1 MINTYDSMSVTVIGD
16 GIIATGLADGDAV
29 TIGQNE
35 ESFSKQVGIQGD
47 VTFSETN
54 DKTGFATLTLK
65 ATSPAVRQYEE
76 LSRRKGENALFS
88 FQVIDANTNGLT
100 SGGTKCRVKKSAEK
114 SYSGEEGTR
123 EYEIEIADYTSK

>member
-1 MINTYDSMSVTVIGD
+1 MINVYDSLDVTVIAD
-16 GIIATGLADGDAV
+16 GVITTGLADGDAC

-54 DKTGFATLTLK
+54 DKTGFATVTLK

-114 SYSGEEGTR
+114 SFSNEEGTR

>member
-1 MINTYDSMSVTVIGD
+1 MINTYDSMDITVIGD
-16 GIIATGLADGDAV
+16 GVIATGLADGDAV

-65 ATSPAVRQYEE
+65 ATSPAIQQYEE

-114 SYSGEEGTR
+114 SYSNEEGTR

>member
-1 MINTYDSMSVTVIGD
+1 MFNTYDSLDVTVVGND
-16 GIIATGLADGDAV
+16 IIATGFADGDAI

-35 ESFSKQVGIQGD
+35 ESFSKQVGINGD

-54 DKTGFATLTLK
+54 DKTGFATLSFK
-65 ATSPAVRQYEE
+65 ATSPAVQQYEA
-76 LSRRKGENALFS
+76 LSRAKGEAAIFPLW
-88 FQVIDANTNGLT
+88 VIDANTNGLT

-114 SYSGEEGTR
+114 SYSNEEGTR

>member
-1 MINTYDSMSVTVIGD
+1 MINVYDSLDITVIAD
-16 GIIATGLADGDAV
+16 GVITTGLGDSDAV

-54 DKTGFATLTLK
+54 DKTGFATVTLK
-65 ATSPAVRQYEE
+65 ATSPAVQQYEE
-76 LSRRKGENALFS
+76 LSRRKGETALFA

-114 SYSGEEGTR
+114 SYSNEEGTR

>member
-1 MINTYDSMSVTVIGD
+1 MISTYDSLDVTVLANEVIT
-16 GIIATGLADGDAV
+16 TGLADSDAV

-54 DKTGFATLTLK
+54 DKTGFATVTLK
-65 ATSPAVRQYEE
+65 ATSPAVQQYES
-76 LSRRKGENALFS
+76 LSRLKGEAALFP
-88 FQVIDANTNGLT
+88 FWVIDANTNGMT
-100 SGGTKCRVKKSAEK
+100 KGGTKCRVKKSAEA
-114 SYSGEEGTR
+114 SFSNEEGTR

>member
-1 MINTYDSMSVTVIGD
+1 MSVTVIGD

>member
-1 MINTYDSMSVTVIGD
+1 MINVYDSLDVTVIAD
-16 GIIATGLADGDAV
+16 GVITTGLADGDAC

-54 DKTGFATLTLK
+54 DKTGFATVSLK
-65 ATSPAVRQYEE
+65 ATSPAVAQYEE

-100 SGGTKCRVKKSAEK
+100 RGGTKCRVKKSAEAAF
-114 SYSGEEGTR
+114 SNEEGTR
-123 EYEIEIADYTSK
+123 EFEIEIADYTSK

>member
-1 MINTYDSMSVTVIGD
+1 MFNTYDSLDVTVVGND
-16 GIIATGLADGDAV
+16 VIATGFADSDAI

-35 ESFSKQVGIQGD
+35 ESFSKQVGINGD

-54 DKTGFATLTLK
+54 DKTGFATLVFK
-65 ATSPAVRQYEE
+65 ATSPAVQQYEA
-76 LSRRKGENALFS
+76 LSRAKGEAAIFPLW
-88 FQVIDANTNGLT
+88 VIDANTNGLT

-114 SYSGEEGTR
+114 SYSNEEGTR